1 MAGILEKR
9 QSLHQRL
16 ATQQDLSDELRS
28 QLGHMQALANIG
40 MISAMIAHE
49 MNNILTPL
57 GNYAYLAM
65 KHPEDGELTR
75 KALEKTTTNSHR
87 AARILDSMLAM
98 ANGRPSKMDWHPVK
112 KMVEEIF
119 LCLARDF
126 SKDRIKV
133 IVNIDDELMVFA
145 EDICLQQVLM
155 NLILNAREAMLPKG
169 GTLAISARQDAAT
182 LKIAIADT
190 GCGIQRCDLAK
201 IFQPF
206 YTTRTEPS
214 QAARHG
220 AGLGLAFCKRVVEA
234 HNGAISVDSQL
245 GGWGTTFRISLPI
258 PDPGDQVTH

>member
-1 MAGILEKR
+1 MAGVLEKR

-16 ATQQDLSDELRS
+16 ATQRQLSEQLRS

-65 KHPEDGELTR
+65 KHPEDSELTR
-75 KALEKTTTNSHR
+75 KALEKTTTNSRR
-87 AARILDSMLAM
+87 AAKILETMLAM
-98 ANGRPSKMDWHPVK
+98 ANGRPRKMDWHSVK
-112 KMVEEIF
+112 AMVEEIF
-119 LCLARDF
+119 LCMARDF

-133 IVNIDDELMVFA
+133 IVDVDDELMVFA
-145 EDICLQQVLM
+145 EDVCLQQVLM
-155 NLILNAREAMLPKG
+155 NMILNAREAMSPKG
-169 GTLAISARQDAAT
+169 GALTISARQDPGSVR
-182 LKIAIADT
+182 IEIADT
-190 GCGIQRCDLAK
+190 GCGIERCDLAK

-206 YTTRTEPS
+206 FTTRTEPS

-234 HNGAISVDSQL
+234 HNGAISVDSQP
-245 GGWGTTFRISLPI
+245 GCGTTFRITLPV
-258 PDPGDQVTH
+258 P

>member
-1 MAGILEKR
+1 VAGILEKR

-16 ATQQDLSDELRS
+16 ATQQQLSEQLRS

-65 KHPEDGELTR
+65 KHPEDSQLTR
-75 KALEKTTTNSHR
+75 KALEKTTINSRR
-87 AARILDSMLAM
+87 AARILESMLAM
-98 ANGRPSKMDWHPVK
+98 ANGRPRKMDWHPVK
-112 KMVEEIF
+112 AMIEEIF
-119 LCLARDF
+119 SCLARDF

-133 IVNIDDELMVFA
+133 VVDIDDELMVFA

-155 NLILNAREAMLPKG
+155 NMILNAREAMSPKG
-169 GTLAISARQDAAT
+169 GALTISARQDAGSVR
-182 LKIAIADT
+182 IEIADT
-190 GCGIQRCDLAK
+190 GCGIEQCDLAK

-206 YTTRTEPS
+206 FTTKTESS

-234 HNGAISVDSQL
+234 HNGAISVDSQP
-245 GGWGTTFRISLPI
+245 GCGTTFRITLPV
-258 PDPGDQVTH
+258 P

>member
-9 QSLHQRL
+9 RSLHQRL

-75 KALEKTTTNSHR
+75 KALEKTTTNSRR
-87 AARILDSMLAM
+87 AAKILDSMLAM
-98 ANGRPSKMDWHPVK
+98 ANGRPRKMDWHLVK
-112 KMVEEIF
+112 TLVEQIF
-119 LCLARDF
+119 SCLARDF

-133 IVNIDDELMVFA
+133 VVEVDDELMVFG

-169 GTLAISARQDAAT
+169 GTLTISARQDT
-182 LKIAIADT
+182 GSLRIEIADT
-190 GCGIQRCDLAK
+190 GCGIERRDLAK

-206 YTTRTEPS
+206 FTTKTESS
-214 QAARHG
+214 QAACHG

-234 HNGAISVDSQL
+234 HNGAISVDSQP
-245 GGWGTTFRISLPI
+245 GRGTTFRISLPT
-258 PDPGDQVTH
+258 P

>member
-1 MAGILEKR
+1 MASILEKR

-75 KALEKTTTNSHR
+75 KALEKTTTNSRR
-87 AARILDSMLAM
+87 AAKILDSMLAM
-98 ANGRPSKMDWHPVK
+98 ANGRPRKMDWHHVK
-112 KMVEEIF
+112 AMVEEIF
-119 LCLARDF
+119 SCLARDF

-133 IVNIDDELMVFA
+133 VVDVDDELTVFG

-155 NLILNAREAMLPKG
+155 NMILNAREAMLPKG
-169 GTLAISARQDAAT
+169 GTLTISARQDT
-182 LKIAIADT
+182 GSLRIEIADT
-190 GCGIQRCDLAK
+190 GCGIEWTDLAN

-206 YTTRTEPS
+206 FTTRTEPS
-214 QAARHG
+214 QTARHG

-234 HNGAISVDSQL
+234 HNGAISVDSQP
-245 GGWGTTFRISLPI
+245 GCGTTFRITLPI
-258 PDPGDQVTH
+258 P

>member
-1 MAGILEKR
+1 MESILEKR

-16 ATQQDLSDELRS
+16 ANQQQLSDQLRS

-65 KHPEDGELTR
+65 KHPEDAQLTR
-75 KALEKTTTNSHR
+75 KALEKTTTNSRR
-87 AARILDSMLAM
+87 AAKILDSMLAM
-98 ANGRPSKMDWHPVK
+98 ANGRPGKMDWHPVK
-112 KMVEEIF
+112 ASIEEIF
-119 LCLARDF
+119 SCLARDF

-133 IVNIDDELMVFA
+133 VIDVDDELTVFA

-155 NLILNAREAMLPKG
+155 NLILNARQAMMPKG
-169 GTLAISARQDAAT
+169 GTLTISARKDDASVRIEIT
-182 LKIAIADT
+182 DT

-206 YTTRTEPS
+206 YTTRTELT
-214 QAARHG
+214 QAERHG
-220 AGLGLAFCKRVVEA
+220 AGLGLAFCKRVIEA
-234 HNGAISVDSQL
+234 HNGAISVDSQPDR
-245 GGWGTTFRISLPI
+245 GTTFKISLPI
-258 PDPGDQVTH
+258 PDPASL

>member
-1 MAGILEKR
+1 MTSILEKR
-9 QSLHQRL
+9 QSLHQQL
-16 ATQQDLSDELRS
+16 ATQQDLSEQLRS

-75 KALEKTTTNSHR
+75 KALEKTTTNSRR

-98 ANGRPSKMDWHPVK
+98 ASGQPRKMDWHSVK
-112 KMVEEIF
+112 TMVEDIF
-119 LCLARDF
+119 SCLARDF

-133 IVNIDDELMVFA
+133 IVKIDDELTVFA

-155 NLILNAREAMLPKG
+155 NLILNARQAMLPKG
-169 GTLAISARQDAAT
+169 GTLTISARQDAAS
-182 LKIAIADT
+182 LRIAIADT
-190 GCGIQRCDLAK
+190 GCGIQRCDLEN

-206 YTTRTEPS
+206 FTTRTKLSRAE
-214 QAARHG
+214 RHG

-234 HNGAISVDSQL
+234 HNGAISVDSQPD
-245 GGWGTTFRISLPI
+245 GHGTTFRISLPT
-258 PDPGDQVTH
+258 P

>member
-16 ATQQDLSDELRS
+16 ATQREVSEQLRS
-28 QLGHMQALANIG
+28 QLDHVQALANIG

-65 KHPEDGELTR
+65 KHPEDSELTR
-75 KALEKTTTNSHR
+75 KALEKTTTNSRR

-98 ANGRPSKMDWHPVK
+98 ANGRPRKMDYHPVK
-112 KMVEEIF
+112 AMVEEIF
-119 LCLARDF
+119 LCMARDF

-133 IVNIDDELMVFA
+133 VVDVDDELMVFG

-155 NLILNAREAMLPKG
+155 NLILNAREAMSPKG
-169 GTLAISARQDAAT
+169 GTLTISARQDT
-182 LKIAIADT
+182 GSLRIEIADT
-190 GCGIQRCDLAK
+190 GCGIERCDLAK
-201 IFQPF
+201 IFHPF
-206 YTTRTEPS
+206 FTTRTEPS
-214 QAARHG
+214 QAARRG

-234 HNGAISVDSQL
+234 HNGAISVDSQP
-245 GGWGTTFRISLPI
+245 GCGTTFRITLPV
-258 PDPGDQVTH
+258 P

>member
-1 MAGILEKR
+1 
-9 QSLHQRL
+9 
-16 ATQQDLSDELRS
+16 
-28 QLGHMQALANIG
+28 MQALANIG

-75 KALEKTTTNSHR
+75 KALEKTTTNSRR
-87 AARILDSMLAM
+87 AAKILDSMLAM
-98 ANGRPSKMDWHPVK
+98 ANGRPRKMDWHSVK
-112 KMVEEIF
+112 AMLEEIF

-133 IVNIDDELMVFA
+133 VVDVDDELMLFG

-155 NLILNAREAMLPKG
+155 NLILNARQAMLPKG
-169 GTLAISARQDAAT
+169 GTLTIGARRDTASVR
-182 LKIAIADT
+182 IEIADT
-190 GCGIQRCDLAK
+190 GCGIEQPDLAK

-206 YTTRTEPS
+206 FTTRTEPS

-234 HNGAISVDSQL
+234 HNGAISVDSQP
-245 GGWGTTFRISLPI
+245 GCQTTFTITLPV
-258 PDPGDQVTH
+258 P

>member
-1 MAGILEKR
+1 MASILEKR

-16 ATQQDLSDELRS
+16 ATQQDLSEQLRS

-57 GNYAYLAM
+57 GNYADLAM

-75 KALEKTTTNSHR
+75 KALEKTTTNSRR
-87 AARILDSMLAM
+87 AAKILDSMLAM
-98 ANGRPSKMDWHPVK
+98 ANDRPRKMDWHPVK
-112 KMVEEIF
+112 AMVEEIF
-119 LCLARDF
+119 LCMARDF
-126 SKDRIKV
+126 SKDRIKLV
-133 IVNIDDELMVFA
+133 VDVDDELMLFA

-155 NLILNAREAMLPKG
+155 NLILNARQAMLPKG
-169 GTLAISARQDAAT
+169 GTLTISARQDT
-182 LKIAIADT
+182 GSLRIEIADT
-190 GCGIQRCDLAK
+190 GCGIERCDLAK

-206 YTTRTEPS
+206 FTTMTEPS

-234 HNGAISVDSQL
+234 HKGDISVDSQP
-245 GGWGTTFRISLPI
+245 GCQTTFRITLPI
-258 PDPGDQVTH
+258 P

>member
-16 ATQQDLSDELRS
+16 ATQRQLSDQLQS

-65 KHPEDGELTR
+65 KHPEDSELTR
-75 KALEKTTTNSHR
+75 KALEKTTTNSRR
-87 AARILDSMLAM
+87 AAKILDSIMAM
-98 ANGRPSKMDWHPVK
+98 ANGRPRKMDWRPVK
-112 KMVEEIF
+112 AMVDEIF

-133 IVNIDDELMVFA
+133 VVDVDDELTVFA

-155 NLILNAREAMLPKG
+155 NLILNAREAMAPKG
-169 GTLAISARQDAAT
+169 GTLTIGARQDT
-182 LKIAIADT
+182 DSVRIEIADT

-206 YTTRTEPS
+206 FSTKTES
-214 QAARHG
+214 AQAARHG

-234 HNGAISVDSQL
+234 HNGAISVDSKP
-245 GGWGTTFRISLPI
+245 GCGTTFRITLPV
-258 PDPGDQVTH
+258 P

>member
-1 MAGILEKR
+1 LAGILEKR
-9 QSLHQRL
+9 QSLHRRL
-16 ATQQDLSDELRS
+16 ATQRQLSDQLQS

-65 KHPEDGELTR
+65 KHPEDSELTR
-75 KALEKTTTNSHR
+75 KALEKTTTNSRR
-87 AARILDSMLAM
+87 AAKILDSMLAM
-98 ANGRPSKMDWHPVK
+98 ANGRPRKMDWHPVK
-112 KMVEEIF
+112 AMVEDIF
-119 LCLARDF
+119 SCLARDF

-133 IVNIDDELMVFA
+133 VVDIDDELTVFA

-169 GTLAISARQDAAT
+169 GTLTISARQDT
-182 LKIAIADT
+182 GSVRIEIADT
-190 GCGIQRCDLAK
+190 GCGIERCDLAR

-206 YTTRTEPS
+206 FTTKVESS
-214 QAARHG
+214 QAAHHG

-234 HNGAISVDSQL
+234 HNGAISVDSQA
-245 GGWGTTFRISLPI
+245 GCGTTFRITLPA
-258 PDPGDQVTH
+258 PDPANQTSL